1 VERDR
6 PVVKLLHVSLT
17 ARDADRL
24 SLFYRTVFGLVEK
37 RPPKMLHGD
46 AVGRGNG
53 LAGIGIYSIWLQL
66 PNEDGPF
73 LEIMQYSTTTHRP
86 LPAVNEP
93 GFGHLSLSVSNL
105 ETTLRCVLDQG
116 GSMQGQITNFGT
128 QDHPLF
134 IVYVR
139 DCEGNILEL
148 EQIAEASL

>member
-1 VERDR
+1 M

-37 RPPKMLHGD
+37 RPPKMLQGD
-46 AVGRGNG
+46 AIGRGNG
-53 LAGIGIYSIWLQL
+53 LAGISIYSIWLRL
-66 PNEDGPF
+66 PNGDGPF
-73 LEIMQYSTTTHRP
+73 LEIMQYSTTVDRP

-93 GFGHLSLSVSNL
+93 GFGHLSLEVPNL
-105 ETTLRCVLDQG
+105 EVTLRSVLDQG
-116 GSMQGQITNFGT
+116 GSMQGQITNFGS

-148 EQIAEASL
+148 EQTPAASP